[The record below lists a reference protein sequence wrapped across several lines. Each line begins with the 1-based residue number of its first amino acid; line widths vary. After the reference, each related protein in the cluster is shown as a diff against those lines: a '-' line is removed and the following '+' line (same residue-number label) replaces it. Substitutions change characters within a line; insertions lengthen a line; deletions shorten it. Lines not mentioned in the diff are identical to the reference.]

1 VFERQLEEAVVVV
14 EDVLDEPDENS
25 LARIR
30 GTGERKV
37 PG

>member
-14 EDVLDEPDENS
+14 DDVLDEPDGNS

-30 GTGERKV
+30 GAGERKV